1 MAAMS
6 TFNITEEKLLA
17 GQELVLDCEVKY
29 NVQLK
34 EKGEAQTATKVR
46 DEAVDLLDKWM
57 SDFTGIARIA
67 LEENPQYLEMLGIVE
82 PS

>member
-1 MAAMS
+1 MEALGA
-6 TFNITEEKLLA
+6 FNINKEKMEA
-17 GQELVLDCEVKY
+17 GQELVLGCEVKY
-29 NVQLK
+29 NLQLK

-46 DEAVDLLDKWM
+46 DEAVDQLDAWM
-57 SDFTGIARIA
+57 SDFTGIARIT